1 MSAPTEAEAFP
12 VFDDDQMA
20 RLRSYGTPT
29 RVQLGELLFEAG
41 QPSYDFVV
49 LVSAAVETVREAS
62 ADHGETVLARHGRR
76 QFLGELNLLT
86 GQAAYL
92 STRVVEAGEIL
103 RISPARFREL
113 MDRDTELSDFIL
125 RALLAR
131 RRRLRT
137 GEAAR
142 SMELI
147 GSAYSAEAMA
157 LRTWLA
163 RLQIPHAFI
172 DTDTVDGAALANALG
187 FNVDDLPAFITPK
200 KTLRRATAAQASRE
214 LGLAYSPT
222 SGAED
227 RLWDLIVVGGGP
239 AGLAAAVYG
248 ASEGLTTLLL
258 EAVAIGGQA
267 AASSRIENYLGF
279 TSGISG
285 ADLTGRA
292 AVQAQKFGAQLNSPN
307 MVTAATANADGLSI
321 KLSDGKELA
330 ARAVVIATGA
340 RYRTLPLARWNEFEG
355 AGIYYATTE
364 LEVRLVAPNPVAV
377 VGGANSAGQA
387 ALYLAGAGSP
397 VDLIVRGAD
406 IHKDMSAYLSD
417 RISAN
422 PLITV
427 HLSTEVTA
435 LHGRDHLTE
444 ITVTD
449 NAAQS
454 ATTLPCR
461 ALFNFIG
468 AVPATDWLNDIY
480 LDRRGFVLTD
490 AALPEDALTITWPHL
505 GRRPL
510 PFETSVPG
518 IFAVG
523 DVRVGS
529 VKRVAAAVGEGASA
543 VRSVH
548 QSMAASS
555 LRALP

>member
-1 MSAPTEAEAFP
+1 MSGATEAEAFP
-12 VFDDDQMA
+12 VFDDEQMA
-20 RLRSYGTPT
+20 RLRTYGTPAPV
-29 RVQLGELLFEAG
+29 RLGQLLFAAG
-41 QPSYDFVV
+41 QPSYGFVV
-49 LVSAAVETVREAS
+49 LVSAVVETVREAS
-62 ADHGETVLARHGRR
+62 ADHPETVLARQGPG

-92 STRVVEAGEIL
+92 SARVVEPGEIV
-103 RISPARFREL
+103 RIDPGRFRDM

-131 RRRLRT
+131 RQRLRT
-137 GEAAR
+137 GAAAR

-147 GSAYSAEAMA
+147 GSAFSAETMA

-163 RLQIPHAFI
+163 RLQIPHAFTDS
-172 DTDTVDGAALANALG
+172 DTAEGAALAAALG
-187 FNVDDLPAFITPK
+187 FGIDDFPVFITPTT
-200 KTLRRATAAQASRE
+200 TLRRATAAQASHE
-214 LGLAYSPT
+214 LGLTYRPA
-222 SGAED
+222 SGARD
-227 RLWDLIVVGGGP
+227 RVWDVIVVGGGP

-248 ASEGLTTLLL
+248 ASEGLATLLL
-258 EAVAIGGQA
+258 EAVAVGGQA

-285 ADLTGRA
+285 AELTGRA
-292 AVQAQKFGAQLNSPN
+292 AIQAQKFGAQLNSPN
-307 MVTAATANADGLSI
+307 MVTAAAARADGLSI
-321 KLSDGKELA
+321 TLSDGTEVA

-340 RYRTLPLARWNEFEG
+340 RYRTLPLDRWGDYEG

-364 LEVRLVAPNPVAV
+364 LEVCLVAPHAVAV

-397 VDLIVRGAD
+397 VHLIVRGAD
-406 IHKDMSAYLSD
+406 LRKDMSAYLSD
-417 RISAN
+417 RITAN

-427 HLSTEVTA
+427 HLGTEVTA
-435 LHGRDHLTE
+435 LHGQDHLTD

-449 NAAQS
+449 NAAGS
-454 ATTLPCR
+454 TVTLPCR

-468 AVPATDWLNDIY
+468 AVPATEWLTDIH
-480 LDRRGFVLTD
+480 LDPQGFVVTD
-490 AALPEDALTITWPHL
+490 AGLPEGALTVTWPHL

-518 IFAVG
+518 VFAVG
-523 DVRVGS
+523 DVRAGS
-529 VKRVAAAVGEGASA
+529 MKRVAAAVGEGASA

-548 QSMAASS
+548 QSIAAS
-555 LRALP
+555 

>member
-1 MSAPTEAEAFP
+1 M
-12 VFDDDQMA
+12 FDDDQLA
-20 RLRSYGTPT
+20 RLRTYGTPAQ
-29 RVQLGELLFEAG
+29 VQVGELLFEAG
-41 QPSYDFVV
+41 QTGYDFVV

-62 ADHGETVLARHGRR
+62 AEHGEAVLARHGRGR
-76 QFLGELNLLT
+76 FLGELNLLT

-92 STRVVEAGEIL
+92 SARVVEAGAIL
-103 RISPARFREL
+103 RINPARFRDL
-113 MDRDTELSDFIL
+113 MDRDTELSDLIL

-131 RRRLRT
+131 RQRLRT

-142 SMELI
+142 SIELI
-147 GSAYSAEAMA
+147 GSAFSAEAMA

-163 RLQIPHAFI
+163 RLQVPHAFT
-172 DTDTVDGAALANALG
+172 DTDTAEGAALATALG
-187 FNVDDLPAFITPK
+187 FNVDDLPVFVTPK
-200 KTLRRATAAQASRE
+200 KTLRRATAALASQE
-214 LGLAYSPT
+214 LGLAYSPAA
-222 SGAED
+222 GASD
-227 RLWDLIVVGGGP
+227 RIWDLIVIGGGP

-285 ADLTGRA
+285 AELTGRA
-292 AVQAQKFGAQLNSPN
+292 TIQAQKFGAQLNSPN
-307 MVTAATANADGLSI
+307 MVTAVIAEADALSI
-321 KLSDGKELA
+321 KLSDGKDLA
-330 ARAVVIATGA
+330 ARAVVVATGA
-340 RYRTLPLARWNEFEG
+340 RYRTLPLARWREFEG

-364 LEVRLVAPNPVAV
+364 LEVRLVAPHPVAV

-397 VDLIVRGAD
+397 VDLIVRGPD
-406 IHKDMSAYLSD
+406 MHKDMSAYLSD
-417 RISAN
+417 RICAN

-427 HLSTEVTA
+427 HLSSEVSS
-435 LHGRDHLTE
+435 LHGQRHLTE

-454 ATTLPCR
+454 TKTLPCR

-468 AVPATDWLNDIY
+468 AVPATDWLNGVH
-480 LDRRGFVLTD
+480 LDRHGFILTD

-518 IFAVG
+518 VFAVG
-523 DVRVGS
+523 DVRAGS
-529 VKRVAAAVGEGASA
+529 MKRVAAAVGEGASA

-555 LRALP
+555 LRAAP